1 MKREDKYENVV
12 RKEKIQEY
20 EREKKLSSIFDK
32 MKRIEEMK

>member
-12 RKEKIQEY
+12 RKEKIHEY